1 MTGTEV
7 EALAGINPQL
17 QTQLNESDDRLSAT
31 LVKLKETE
39 IKLVETETRLSNS
52 NIMLSQTESN
62 LAKKIKSCYDLNQ
75 RVQEEVQ
82 KRHKLRSNRY
92 LNYIC
97 SVFYIIRYILLCIIQ
112 GVSKKGGLRNSI

>member
-7 EALAGINPQL
+7 EALARINLQL

-62 LAKKIKSCYDLNQ
+62 LAKK
-75 RVQEEVQ
+75 
-82 KRHKLRSNRY
+82 
-92 LNYIC
+92 
-97 SVFYIIRYILLCIIQ
+97 
-112 GVSKKGGLRNSI
+112 